1 MLGSN
6 IVAFAVWFILSF
18 VVYTSLRL
26 FDERSTAKLAARID
40 FQKYEINP
48 TITWLARRV
57 GLKNA
62 LRVSWMIFGSC
73 FAVVDALVSQ
83 IHTFGV
89 PIFALIVG
97 FGHVLAAIHNNRLFY
112 TVEKIG
118 VEEFENEHELSM
130 GELAR
135 FGWWQRIRVISK
147 SEPTAIL
154 MLILAAPLVLTLG
167 YAMLA
172 TEAFT
177 NVVFPGKFLFIPL
190 NIAFCFVIALVIIQP
205 APALGLLVLSSRY
218 AHQSHGQRQS
228 RNSGRVITIRLE
240 LPIKV
245 VAEALAAARTEGANL
260 VKIEAPISFKEE

>member
-1 MLGSN
+1 LGLN
-6 IVAFAVWFILSF
+6 IVTFGLWFIWSF
-18 VVYTSLRL
+18 SVYTSLRW

-40 FQKYEINP
+40 LQKHEINP

-62 LRVSWMIFGSC
+62 FRASWLVIGSC
-73 FAVVDALVSQ
+73 VAMVDAFINQ

-89 PIFALIVG
+89 PILALIVG
-97 FGHVLAAIHNNRLFY
+97 FDHVLAAAHNNRLSY

-130 GELAR
+130 HELAR
-135 FGWWQRIRVISK
+135 FGWWQRIRLISK
-147 SEPTAIL
+147 SEPAAIL
-154 MLILAAPLVLTLG
+154 MLILAAPLVATLG

-177 NVVFPGKFLFIPL
+177 IIAFPEKLLFIPL
-190 NIAFCFVIALVIIQP
+190 NIALCFVIALVFIQP
-205 APALGLLVLSSRY
+205 APALGLLILSSRY
-218 AHQSHGQRQS
+218 AHQPHGQRRS
-228 RNSGRVITIRLE
+228 RNSRGVETIRLE

-245 VAEALAAARTEGANL
+245 VAEALAAARRESADV
-260 VKIEAPISFKEE
+260 VKMEIPISP